1 MKVLFMTNMPSPYRV
16 DFFNELGK
24 SCDLTVMFERDRDYS
39 RDTRYV
45 ADQYKNFK
53 VEFLK
58 GFALGDAEAFCPGVI
73 RLLSKKKFDHII
85 VGNYYSP
92 TGMLAIEY
100 MCLMHIPYILSSDGG
115 MIKEDRGFK
124 YKLKKHF
131 IGSASSWL
139 STGRM
144 TTDYLA
150 YYGADREKT
159 TVYPFT
165 SLWKKDILDKPLTM
179 NEKNTIRQRLGM
191 TENKIV
197 ISVGQFIHRKGYDVL
212 LKASERLNKNI
223 GVYIIGGTPIEE
235 YLQMKE
241 ELNLRRV
248 HFVDFMNKQALAE
261 YYKAAD
267 LFVLPTR
274 EDIWGLVVNEA
285 MAYALPVI
293 TTTKCIAGLEMVEN
307 GVDGYIIESEDYLEL
322 ANKSNYILSQDSQM
336 MCENALLKAR
346 EYTIE
351 SMAKVHYET
360 LCKIIKSKEQDK

>member
-16 DFFNELGK
+16 DFFNEMGK
-24 SCDLTVMFERDRDYS
+24 SCDLTVMFERERDHS
-39 RDTRYV
+39 RDTRYR
-45 ADQYKNFK
+45 ADKYKNFK
-53 VEFLK
+53 AVFPK
-58 GFALGDAEAFCPGVI
+58 GIAAGDAEAFCPFVI
-73 RLLSKKKFDHII
+73 GLLSKKKYDHII

-100 MCLMHIPYILSSDGG
+100 MRLMQIPYILSSDGG
-115 MIKEDRGFK
+115 MVKEDSGFK

-131 IGSASSWL
+131 IGSASGWL
-139 STGRM
+139 STGKM

-159 TVYPFT
+159 VVYPFT
-165 SLWKKDILDKPLTM
+165 SLWKRDVLDRPLTKA
-179 NEKNTIRQRLGM
+179 EKDAFRQKLGM
-191 TENKIV
+191 TEKKIV

-212 LKASERLNKNI
+212 LKACVDLDKEI
-223 GVYIIGGTPIEE
+223 GVYIIGGTPTEE
-235 YLQMKE
+235 YLDMKE
-241 ELNLRRV
+241 EMHLEQV

-285 MAYALPVI
+285 MAYGVPVI
-293 TTTKCIAGLEMVEN
+293 TTDKCVAGIELVEN
-307 GVDGYIIESEDYLEL
+307 GVTGVIVPVNNVQILRDSII
-322 ANKSNYILSQDSQM
+322 KSINSTSISACACIKRM
-336 MCENALLKAR
+336 K

-351 SMAKVHYET
+351 NMALKHVTFLQNH
-360 LCKIIKSKEQDK
+360 K